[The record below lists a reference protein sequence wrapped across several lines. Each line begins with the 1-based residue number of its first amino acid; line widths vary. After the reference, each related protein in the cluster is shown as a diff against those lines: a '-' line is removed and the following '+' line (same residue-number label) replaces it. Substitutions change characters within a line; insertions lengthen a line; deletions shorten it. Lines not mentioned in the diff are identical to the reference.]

1 MGQDVGAVAEDEGV
15 GAVVA
20 PDREPKRSGE
30 RDALP
35 VDAGD
40 SARHR
45 EACQRIEG
53 REDRAAVRGVGQ
65 ALERGIEREDQ
76 VAGSVVERPPQHG
89 VDRRHAILVC
99 VSPILAD
106 NPLLRATVSNFFFFL
121 SLNGFILLPLYIAAL
136 GGTEVE
142 IGAVM
147 GLYNAVGIVCQPLI
161 GPWTDA
167 VGRRPFM
174 LVGVAL
180 VIIAALLATAAPS
193 IPLLAVV
200 RVLQGLG
207 FSCFFVS
214 NYSLVIDL
222 VPPARRGWA
231 LGIYGVAGLTAT
243 ALAPLLSEWVIRR
256 LGFRAL
262 FAMAA
267 AVATVAGSIVLRL
280 REPGSETARPA
291 PGYLWERGTLGEVVR
306 LSMGVTG
313 FFGLG
318 AGTIF
323 VFLPTFAESLGVRT
337 LALFYT
343 AFALAA
349 IGVRVFG
356 GRLIDTRGR
365 RAVIVPSML
374 VQAIATALLATLGF
388 LVTRTSQTRLVP
400 VLFLAGL
407 LSGAAHGFLYPGLA
421 ALITDQAPAGR

>member
-1 MGQDVGAVAEDEGV
+1 M
-15 GAVVA
+15 
-20 PDREPKRSGE
+20 RYSR
-30 RDALP
+30 
-35 VDAGD
+35 
-40 SARHR
+40 
-45 EACQRIEG
+45 
-53 REDRAAVRGVGQ
+53 
-65 ALERGIEREDQ
+65 
-76 VAGSVVERPPQHG
+76 
-89 VDRRHAILVC
+89 

-106 NPLLRATVSNFFFFL
+106 NIFLRATATNWSLCL
-121 SLNGFILLPLYIAAL
+121 SRTGFIPLPLYIAGL

-142 IGAVM
+142 IGIVM

-167 VGRRPFM
+167 GGRRPFM

-180 VIIAALLATAAPS
+180 VIFAALVSTVAPS
-193 IPLLAVV
+193 ILLLAVV
-200 RVLQGLG
+200 RAVQGLG

-214 NYSLVIDL
+214 NYSFVIDR

-280 REPGSETARPA
+280 REPARETARPA
-291 PGYLWERGTLGEVVR
+291 PGYLWERGTLGEGFR
-306 LSMGVTG
+306 LSMGVTV
-313 FFGLG
+313 FFGLR

-343 AFALAA
+343 AYALAA
-349 IGVRVFG
+349 IGVRVLG
-356 GRLIDTRGR
+356 GRLIDTHGR

-374 VQAIATALLATLGF
+374 MQTIATALLAVLGV
-388 LVTRTSQTRLVP
+388 LVTRTSQTPPGAVP
-400 VLFLAGL
+400 FLAGL
-407 LSGAAHGFLYPGLA
+407 PSRGARA
-421 ALITDQAPAGR
+421 